1 MSSTNQP
8 QAKPGI
14 KFRQE
19 SDEWVILF
27 DPDTGNARTLNPVG
41 VFVWKL
47 LDGSNSLGIVVEKLR
62 ESYSN
67 VPAEVDEHVKQFVE
81 VLQKTGFVQPGEA
94 LPGAP

>member
-1 MSSTNQP
+1 MSSSSNP
-8 QAKPGI
+8 KSKSEI
-14 KFRQE
+14 RFRQE

-47 LDGSNSLGIVVEKLR
+47 LDGSNSLGGVVEKLR

-67 VPAEVDEHVKQFVE
+67 VPAEVDAHVKQFVE
-81 VLQKTGFVQPGEA
+81 VLQKAGFVEFGEA
-94 LPGAP
+94 